1 MNYKTIIAHALALT
15 APLTVL
21 AGGPAPSRDSGP
33 RTLTIVN
40 ATAMLTDGSKI
51 KGEFKTANI
60 AGSTSFADNLR
71 LNAADVM
78 SVAFT
83 GQGNSAKIVMSN
95 GDLLHFNVDDNS
107 FKMCTAVGPL
117 EIPVQKICQLALSKV
132 VKAIPEDDKIGLV
145 LHCTFD
151 DEAALEAPAAGPA
164 VKLEL
169 GEVKADAGKVGGAL
183 FVKPGI
189 AGAEIVFPAGS
200 FSSEGCIEFWASM
213 ASGKTEFSTGGDPRF
228 FILST
233 GDGTEIAHFEY
244 ASNNGCGN
252 SGLGGHFCGIRTQ
265 TNSGFSYLMPYSDVF
280 KGEDYNGWHH
290 YAFVWSPNQ
299 LAVYVD
305 GKLFCHADG
314 KIDPSHLD
322 KDVIMDIPLNRTRG
336 KSFNN
341 KSAFYM
347 DELKIWN
354 KAKTVFDIVE

>member
-1 MNYKTIIAHALALT
+1 MNYTTLIACAVTLAASLT
-15 APLTVL
+15 FA
-21 AGGPAPSRDSGP
+21 AGEPAPSRDSGP

-83 GQGNSAKIVMSN
+83 GQGNNAKIVMSN
-95 GDLLHFNVDDNS
+95 GDLLHFNVDDNA
-107 FKMCTAVGPL
+107 FQMATAVGPL

-132 VKAIPEDDKIGLV
+132 VKTIPKGDREGLV
-145 LHCTFD
+145 FHCTFD

-169 GEVKADAGKVGGAL
+169 GEVKAGAGKVGGAL

-200 FSSEGCIEFWASM
+200 FSTEGCIEFWASM

-354 KAKTVFDIVE
+354 KAKTEFDIAE